1 MNTFKKFFLFASG
14 YYLPLLKRCPS
25 EEQKV
30 AGIGA
35 TIFFTALLAVFAASY
50 ACWIIFQSMG
60 LALVFGLIWGLMIFN
75 LDRFIVS
82 SIRKKNSFW
91 SELKIAFPRI
101 VFAILLAIVI
111 AKPLELR
118 VFEREIDRKLDEE
131 RIELFKASKLALE
144 AGFQEIQQLR
154 EEKKQYDQE
163 LSGKVTF
170 RDKLQEEYDLERFGV
185 KSSSSS
191 GIVGLGTNAKKK
203 EAQLDAAQRELEVFS
218 GYVQSK
224 KDSLDRRIAYLEDL
238 KTQELA
244 KIQPSIDGF
253 DGLGAR
259 LDALR
264 AVGEERP
271 SIALASSMIMLLLI
285 ALECAPILVK
295 LLAPRGPYDE
305 LLDLT
310 ERRVSVFAQEQTFKL
325 EHASEQRIAE
335 FGKVVEG

>member
-1 MNTFKKFFLFASG
+1 MNKLQKFFLFASG

-25 EEQKV
+25 DEQKV
-30 AGIGA
+30 VGIGA
-35 TIFFTALLAVFAASY
+35 TIFFTALLAMFSATY
-50 ACWIIFQSMG
+50 ACWIIFKSMG
-60 LALVFGLIWGLMIFN
+60 LALVFGLVWGLMIFN

-91 SELKIAFPRI
+91 PELKIAFPRI
-101 VFAILLAIVI
+101 VFAVLLAMVI

-131 RIELFKASKLALE
+131 RIELYKASKVALE
-144 AGFQEIQQLR
+144 AGFQEIEQLR
-154 EEKKQYDQE
+154 EEKRQYDQE
-163 LSGKVTF
+163 LSEKLAF
-170 RDKLQEEYDLERFGV
+170 RDKLQEAYDWERFGV

-203 EAQLDAAQRELEVFS
+203 EAQLDAAQKELEVFTT
-218 GYVQSK
+218 YVQAK

-238 KTQELA
+238 KTQELV

-259 LDALR
+259 LDALQ
-264 AVGEERP
+264 AVGEEHP
-271 SIALASSMIMLLLI
+271 SIAVASWMIMLLLI

-310 ERRVSVFAQEQTFKL
+310 EQGVTVFVREKTIKL
-325 EHASEQRIAE
+325 EKASEKRLLGFQD
-335 FGKVVEG
+335 